1 MVMNEYF
8 TGNPSD
14 HEAFVRIVD
23 PSNYS
28 VAVTNLSRGTIPVRA
43 GLNWAQNFAAEQAT
57 ATETITSSRT
67 LIFNDSG
74 KFLICDSGSA
84 IALTVPSDA
93 TAGWTGAVTVAAC
106 RKGVGAVTFAAGAGV
121 TLRGDLATPA
131 QYGSKGIVRIGTN
144 EWTVIE

>member
-1 MVMNEYF
+1 MSRFEDIENAGLRVVIGDDGIVQSIIDSQGRNVGMA
-8 TGNPSD
+8 GGGSD
-14 HEAFVRIVD
+14 
-23 PSNYS
+23 
-28 VAVTNLSRGTIPVRA
+28 AVTA
-43 GLNWAQNFAAEQAT
+43 
-57 ATETITSSRT
+57 SRT
-67 LIFNDSG
+67 LSFFDGG
-74 KFLICDSGSA
+74 KYLICDSGSA

-144 EWTVIE
+144 EWKVIA

>member
-1 MVMNEYF
+1 MSRFEDIENAGLRVVIGDDGIVQSIIDSQGRNVGMA
-8 TGNPSD
+8 GGGSD
-14 HEAFVRIVD
+14 
-23 PSNYS
+23 
-28 VAVTNLSRGTIPVRA
+28 AVTA
-43 GLNWAQNFAAEQAT
+43 
-57 ATETITSSRT
+57 SRT
-67 LIFNDSG
+67 LSFFDGG
-74 KFLICDSGSA
+74 KYLICDSGSA

-144 EWTVIE
+144 EWTVIA